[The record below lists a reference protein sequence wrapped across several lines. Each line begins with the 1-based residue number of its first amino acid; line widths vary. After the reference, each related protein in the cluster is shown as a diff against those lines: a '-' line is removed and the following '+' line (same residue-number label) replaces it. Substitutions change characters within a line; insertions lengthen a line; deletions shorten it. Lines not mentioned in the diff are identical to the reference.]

1 MTTRSQRREEALR
14 RLLATESA
22 GTSRDRR
29 FFSTLDHAKCVFTI
43 NIDQIKEEKVAP
55 QTAILP
61 LFW

>member
-14 RLLATESA
+14 RLLATERA

-29 FFSTLDHAKCVFTI
+29 FFLALDYAKCVFEL
-43 NIDQIKEEKVAP
+43 NSDQIEEEKTAP
-55 QTAILP
+55 QAAISP

>member
-29 FFSTLDHAKCVFTI
+29 FFSTLDHAKCVFEI
-43 NIDQIKEEKVAP
+43 NNDQIEEEKTAP
-55 QTAILP
+55 QAAIPP